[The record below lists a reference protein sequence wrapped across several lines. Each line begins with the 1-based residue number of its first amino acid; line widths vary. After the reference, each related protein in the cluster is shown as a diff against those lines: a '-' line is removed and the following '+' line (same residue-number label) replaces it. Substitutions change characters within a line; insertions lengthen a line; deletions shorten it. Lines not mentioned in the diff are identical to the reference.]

1 MKLKYKS
8 VITFL
13 LVWETIVLL
22 RVAAERNDLQEQLV
36 AIEDIQTETIALPVE
51 EDVGL
56 DTRVT
61 LPSTDEPTSRTASG
75 WTASEWADRIRE
87 IAPANI
93 TLTEVVATSDYV
105 NLVGE
110 AKSNGDIAIL
120 MRAIDE
126 TNLGSPELQQATR
139 VGDVSE
145 FTLGVSVRRS
155 PSMHTLAY

>member
-61 LPSTDEPTSRTASG
+61 LPSTDEPTSRTAS
-75 WTASEWADRIRE
+75 EWADRIKE